1 MHSANPKPPDGTPG
15 ILPRSL
21 SSGSRYLPKR
31 VGIPRPRN
39 LLELAC
45 KATRATHGGL
55 GLLST
60 EGELLEHFTFGIPAE
75 NEDELRRHGGA
86 DDLVRYLLESMETLH
101 HVDLSTAAT
110 TPPCCR
116 ALPPTGP
123 VLRLAL
129 ATNGRRGGVLYLAR
143 PAGATPFGPQEEEI
157 ILALQTSLEQ
167 AALFDEARLL
177 AQIRLLNQ
185 VAQAAAGS
193 LELLP
198 ILAVASREIAWH
210 LPRKASLV
218 WLIEEEDN
226 GPKTDPYHGNPTLRL
241 ADMGADA
248 EDRAAELGLR
258 AGMRMCLD
266 ETHFAGSLRDGQA
279 VYSDLSLKDEQTNAH
294 ARNLAAHGGNSSIA
308 VPLRA
313 GERVVGILES
323 VCTRSEDFTN
333 EQAQLLYLVAD
344 LLGPAISNC
353 QLFGQLRRAYD
364 ELRQTQS
371 QLIQAEKMRA
381 LGELAGGMAHDFN
394 NSLCGVLGFLDLA
407 LTDQS
412 LTLGIRG
419 YLESAHTSALD
430 AAHTVRR
437 VQNFARWQR
446 NELSSQLLDIN
457 RLVEQTLE
465 LTRHKWENLSHT
477 RSGPI
482 TLEVETKARLSL
494 HGSDSELREVITN
507 LVFNAVDAMPDGG
520 RLVVRTW
527 DTGTDVFLSVQDDG
541 VGMTDAVRQRLFEPF
556 FTTKEDRGNGLGL
569 SVTFGIVQRFG
580 GEITVKT
587 QPGAGST
594 FELRFPANAR
604 TGNTNSPGKLGEA
617 GPDEAANGKPQA
629 AAVPALSLRILVVE
643 DEESIRRFLEAALT
657 QLGHRPRITADAP
670 SGIKALE
677 SESFDLVLSD
687 LGLPGVS
694 GEEVARTVARRSPAV
709 PVVLLTGWSDQLRNE
724 AKPLEGVTCVLGK
737 PVTIK
742 TLADT
747 ISQVC
752 PKSRVTN

>member
-1 MHSANPKPPDGTPG
+1 
-15 ILPRSL
+15 
-21 SSGSRYLPKR
+21 
-31 VGIPRPRN
+31 
-39 LLELAC
+39 LELAC

-60 EGELLEHFTFGIPAE
+60 DGELLEHFTFGIPPE

-86 DDLVRYLLESMETLH
+86 DDLVRYLLEPLETLH
-101 HVDLSTAAT
+101 HVDLSTAPV
-110 TPPCCR
+110 TPRCCR

-123 VLRLAL
+123 LLRLAL
-129 ATNGRRGGVLYLAR
+129 ATNGRRRGVLYLAR
-143 PAGATPFGPQEEEI
+143 ATGATPFGPQEEEI

-167 AALFDEARLL
+167 ATLFDEARLL

-185 VAQAAAGS
+185 VAQAAACS

-218 WLIEEEDN
+218 WLIEDVDN
-226 GPKTDPYHGNPTLRL
+226 DSKTDPYQATPTLRL

-248 EDRAAELGLR
+248 EERAAELGLR
-258 AGMRMCLD
+258 AGMRMCAD
-266 ETHFAGSLRDGQA
+266 ETPFAGGLRDGQA
-279 VYSDLSLKDEQTNAH
+279 IYTDLSREDERTNVH
-294 ARNLAAHGGNSSIA
+294 ARNLAARGANSSIA

-407 LTDQS
+407 LTDQG
-412 LTLGIRG
+412 LVPGVRG

-446 NELSSQLLDIN
+446 NELSDQLLDIN
-457 RLVEQTLE
+457 KLVEQTLQ

-482 TLEVETKARLSL
+482 TVEVDAQARLAL

-527 DTGTDVFLSVQDDG
+527 STATDIFLSIQDDG

-594 FELRFPANAR
+594 FELRFPANTTTSKTSSSAKA
-604 TGNTNSPGKLGEA
+604 GESGTNEA
-617 GPDEAANGKPQA
+617 VNGKPQEA
-629 AAVPALSLRILVVE
+629 SMPALSLRILVVE

-657 QLGHRPRITADAP
+657 QMGHRPRLAVDAP

-694 GEEVARTVARRSPAV
+694 GEEVARTVARRTPRV
-709 PVVLLTGWSDQLRNE
+709 PVILLTGWSDQLRNE

-747 ISQVC
+747 INQVC
-752 PKSRVTN
+752 PNSQLSD

>member
-1 MHSANPKPPDGTPG
+1 MLSANQDSLEGSSSPP
-15 ILPRSL
+15 RRKL
-21 SSGSRYLPKR
+21 SSGSSHFTKK
-31 VGIPRPRN
+31 VGIPRPKN

-55 GLLST
+55 GLLSAD
-60 EGELLEHFTFGIPAE
+60 GELLEHFTLGFPAE
-75 NEDELRRHGGA
+75 AEEALRQAGGA
-86 DDLVRYLLESMETLH
+86 LELVRYLLESPEVLHQIDLAET
-101 HVDLSTAAT
+101 SP

-116 ALPPTGP
+116 GLPSTGP
-123 VLRLAL
+123 LLRLAL
-129 ATNGRRGGVLYLAR
+129 ATNGRRRGVLYLAR
-143 PAGATPFGPQEEEI
+143 EAGAAAFGRQEEEI
-157 ILALQTSLEQ
+157 ILTLQTSLEQ

-177 AQIRLLNQ
+177 GQMRLLNQ

-210 LPRKASLV
+210 LPRNATFV
-218 WLIEEEDN
+218 WLIEEQ
-226 GPKTDPYHGNPTLRL
+226 GTKTDVPTATATLRL
-241 ADMGADA
+241 ADMGAEA

-258 AGMRMCLD
+258 AGMRVFVD
-266 ETHFAGSLRDGQA
+266 ETPFAESLSKGQA
-279 VYSDLSLKDEQTNAH
+279 VYNDLSVESERNSPY
-294 ARNLAAHGGNSSIA
+294 ARNLAAQGANSSIA

-323 VCTRSEDFTN
+323 VCTKAADFTN

-353 QLFGQLRRAYD
+353 QLFGRLRQAYD

-407 LTDQS
+407 LTDD
-412 LTLGIRG
+412 TLAGSVRG

-437 VQNFARWQR
+437 VQDFARWRR
-446 NELSSQLLDIN
+446 NELSDQVLDIN
-457 RLVEQTLE
+457 TLVKQTLV

-482 TLEVETKARLSL
+482 RVEVQTQSKLQL

-507 LVFNAVDAMPDGG
+507 LVFNAVDAMPEGG
-520 RLVVRTW
+520 LLQVRTW
-527 DTGTDVFLSVQDDG
+527 STDSDVFLQVQDEG
-541 VGMTDAVRQRLFEPF
+541 IGMTDEVRQRLFEPF

-580 GEITVKT
+580 GEITVNSK
-587 QPGAGST
+587 PGAGAI
-594 FELRFPANAR
+594 FVVRFPASAATSNASPKAAT
-604 TGNTNSPGKLGEA
+604 TGA
-617 GPDEAANGKPQA
+617 GPTDQVKSKPSAAT
-629 AAVPALSLRILVVE
+629 SLKILVVE
-643 DEESIRRFLEAALT
+643 DEENIRRFLETALT
-657 QLGHRPRITADAP
+657 QMGHAPKLNGRCPLGN
-670 SGIKALE
+670 
-677 SESFDLVLSD
+677 
-687 LGLPGVS
+687 PGF
-694 GEEVARTVARRSPAV
+694 
-709 PVVLLTGWSDQLRNE
+709 
-724 AKPLEGVTCVLGK
+724 
-737 PVTIK
+737 
-742 TLADT
+742 
-747 ISQVC
+747 
-752 PKSRVTN
+752 RVGNF